1 LELATTLPNR
11 LVTVVDFV
19 LLRPPDLVLDLVTV
33 SLFRFFPPEIV
44 TVFFLTPSFLDLVTV
59 RLTDISNILCQQIT
73 MNYLKYW
80 RVVRYFINAKYGITQ
95 PDLEML
101 IFLYDEPYFT
111 RAKFKEFDKVFS
123 WDKDRFN
130 RLVKNGWVEK
140 VSVQSKSRLGVYNL
154 TYKAKRVVGYA
165 YALIEGKEF
174 PTDDQNNPVFKRD
187 VSFTDKMYRNVMMEI
202 NEAQRQHRV
211 QK

>member
-1 LELATTLPNR
+1 
-11 LVTVVDFV
+11 
-19 LLRPPDLVLDLVTV
+19 
-33 SLFRFFPPEIV
+33 
-44 TVFFLTPSFLDLVTV
+44 
-59 RLTDISNILCQQIT
+59 

-111 RAKFKEFDKVFS
+111 KAKFKEFDKVFS
-123 WDKDRFN
+123 WDKDRFE
-130 RLVKNGWVEK
+130 RLRKNGWIEKISVE
-140 VSVQSKSRLGVYNL
+140 SKSRRAVYNV
-154 TYKAKRVVGYA
+154 TYKAKTVVGYV
-165 YALIEGKEF
+165 YAILHGKKF
-174 PTDDQNNPVFKRD
+174 PTDRHNNPMFTKN

-202 NEAQRQHRV
+202 NEAQRQHRA

>member
-1 LELATTLPNR
+1 MKTLRGSYLKP
-11 LVTVVDFV
+11 
-19 LLRPPDLVLDLVTV
+19 
-33 SLFRFFPPEIV
+33 
-44 TVFFLTPSFLDLVTV
+44 
-59 RLTDISNILCQQIT
+59 QIT

-80 RVVRYFINAKYGITQ
+80 RVVRYFINAKYGISQ

-130 RLVKNGWVEK
+130 RLVRNGWVEK
-140 VSVQSKSRLGVYNL
+140 VSVESKSRLGVYNL
-154 TYKAKRVVGYA
+154 TYKAKRIVGYA
-165 YALIEGKEF
+165 YSLIEGKEF
-174 PTDDQNNPVFKRD
+174 PTDDQNNPVFKRN

-202 NEAQRQHRV
+202 NEAQRQHRA